1 MSDIRPLTVADP
13 GFGQGGP
20 IGWGGPTLKRE
31 GYTPDFIENCAK
43 QRKMYAQLWG
53 WGDPGLRP
61 PGSATVSNQGLR
73 FYFVELKGAV
83 RYCLIPLTV

>member
-1 MSDIRPLTVADP
+1 MVTRHVLIDVPVADP
-13 GFGQGGP
+13 GFGQVGP

-53 WGDPGLRP
+53 WGGRGPLDPLLRSVYNLNLCIFP
-61 PGSATVSNQGLR
+61 T
-73 FYFVELKGAV
+73 
-83 RYCLIPLTV
+83 